1 MHDTHCCVTNCL
13 ATPYAP
19 AGTQSVCKDHFLS
32 FLTWRRRRGPQ
43 MFSTY
48 AGMSMVE
55 RDTITAEWMKT
66 IRIDEVPTPAPKL

>member
-1 MHDTHCCVTNCL
+1 
-13 ATPYAP
+13 
-19 AGTQSVCKDHFLS
+19 
-32 FLTWRRRRGPQ
+32 

-55 RDTITAEWMKT
+55 RDTIAAEWMKT